1 MDLTKTAT
9 ITPQTVAQYLDHPS
23 GFVAL
28 SPRNQKFTL
37 ANLPGFIAYRQHGR
51 HWIAFGGVHA
61 PPDLQ
66 GQLLDAF
73 LAAAQQQHC
82 RVLVV
87 QLRQPQVPLF
97 VARGATINQFG
108 TNFCL
113 TLAGYN
119 FAGTQKMQLRNKIK
133 RARQAGLR
141 VEELGLEVPRDPAIF
156 QELSN
161 ISQRWLTAKGKP
173 ELDFMIGEIGSPND
187 TLRRIFL
194 VRDAT
199 EQPVGF
205 ITYVPVW
212 GERPGYLHDLT
223 RRLPTAPVGAME
235 LCNAYALE
243 RMMSEGVA
251 YLHFGFTPFIVNGEE
266 LPQASKVMAWLV
278 RMLYRHG
285 SIIYPAQSQAH
296 YKLKWGTDI
305 LEQEYIAGFP
315 LSLRAAF
322 DLLRV
327 TRSF

>member
-1 MDLTKTAT
+1 MNLNYPEVT
-9 ITPQTVAQYLDHPS
+9 QYLDHPS
-23 GFVAL
+23 GFLAL
-28 SPRNQKFTL
+28 SPRNQLFTQVP
-37 ANLPGFIAYRQHGR
+37 LPGFLAYRQYGR
-51 HWIAFGGVHA
+51 HWIAFGGVQA
-61 PPDLQ
+61 PPDTQ

-73 LAAAQQQHC
+73 LAAARQHRC

-87 QLRQPQVPLF
+87 QLRQAQVPLF
-97 VARGATINQFG
+97 ASRGATINQLGTSFG
-108 TNFCL
+108 L
-113 TLAGYN
+113 TLTDYS

-141 VEELGLEVPRDPAIF
+141 VEEVGVETPRDQAIF
-156 QELSN
+156 QQLSD
-161 ISQRWLTAKGKP
+161 ISQRWLAAKGKP
-173 ELDFMIGEIGSPND
+173 ELDFMIGEIGSPDD

-199 EQPVGF
+199 EQPIGF

-243 RMMSEGVA
+243 RMRSEGVA
-251 YLHFGFTPFIVNGEE
+251 YLHFGFTPFIVDGEE

-278 RMLYRHG
+278 RLLYRHG
-285 SIIYPAQSQAH
+285 SFIYPAQSQAH

-305 LEQEYIAGFP
+305 LEREYIAGFP

-327 TRSF
+327 TRSV